1 MLAHLDHAD
10 QAGENPTAPAILGAR
25 VWQPGTKADNRR
37 DGGFFMSA
45 HWLSLPMG
53 GPVGRRASACRP
65 FVRSANPAGSAP
77 HLGRWGAVR

>member
-1 MLAHLDHAD
+1 MAALLDQAD
-10 QAGENPTAPAILGAR
+10 QVGENPTAPAILGAR
-25 VWQPGTKADNRR
+25 VWQPGTKADDRLH
-37 DGGFFMSA
+37 GGFFMSA

>member
-25 VWQPGTKADNRR
+25 VWQPGNKADNRLH
-37 DGGFFMSA
+37 GGFFMSV

-53 GPVGRRASACRP
+53 GPVGRCASACRFLVP
-65 FVRSANPAGSAP
+65 VCQPRRFRPPSWQV
-77 HLGRWGAVR
+77 GAVQ